1 MSACYFN
8 SLHWAS
14 GLHIGIA
21 AIAMRPVLTVILLIG
36 SLVSAWATTLRKL
49 SIDDMIQQSTSIV
62 RVTVTGSSA
71 AFRGKDIYTYY
82 QLQVIE
88 NMKPPTSNMPQSL
101 AVAVPG
107 GVAGGVRQM
116 VAGAPVLASG
126 QEYVIFLWT
135 SKSGLTQ
142 VIGLSQG
149 LFAVTGNSAGV
160 AVIVRPASI
169 SMMLNQSGQVVTDQ
183 PVSMSLTALRSEIQ
197 SVLGSANGG
206 AN

>member
-1 MSACYFN
+1 
-8 SLHWAS
+8 
-14 GLHIGIA
+14 
-21 AIAMRPVLTVILLIG
+21 MRPVLTVVLLIG
-36 SLVSAWATTLRKL
+36 ALVDPWVSAWATTLRKL
-49 SIDDMIQQSTSIV
+49 SIDDMIQQSTAIV
-62 RVTVTGSSA
+62 RVQVTGSSA
-71 AFRGKDIYTYY
+71 AFRGKDIYSYY

-88 NMKPPTSNMPQSL
+88 NMKAVSPQSL

-116 VAGAPVLASG
+116 VAGAPMLATG

-149 LFAVTGNSAGV
+149 LFAVTQNSAGA

-183 PVSMSLTALRSEIQ
+183 PVSMTLTALRSEIQ
-197 SVLGSANGG
+197 GVLGSASGG